1 MEIVDSHCHV
11 SLVWFQ
17 PVETLLHE
25 MDRNGVHRAVLI
37 QMMGQTDN
45 AYQHECVRRF
55 PDRFASVVLVDHT
68 RADAVQELRRWLDD
82 GATGLRL
89 APGARSPGEDPLA
102 IWREAGRLGVTVSCL
117 LGSHGCIAG

>member
-45 AYQHECVRRF
+45 SYQQECMHRH
-55 PDRFASVVLVDHT
+55 PDRFASVVLVDHA

-89 APGARSPGEDPLA
+89 APDARSPGEDPLA
-102 IWREAGRLGVTVSCL
+102 I
-117 LGSHGCIAG
+117 